1 MIICSENKNDKSL
14 NCLLCCLLCIKATG
28 LLIRDSGTPSFAAV

>member
-1 MIICSENKNDKSL
+1 MIIGSENKND

-28 LLIRDSGTPSFAAV
+28 LLIRDSGTPTFAAV